1 LISSDRPEHRQ
12 LAVLP
17 GGAVSPVPPAKGG
30 QIAKYFLIRRPR
42 QNTADARTDF
52 NVIGA

>member
-1 LISSDRPEHRQ
+1 MSAAAH
-12 LAVLP
+12 
-17 GGAVSPVPPAKGG
+17 PAARSVQCLVCRHLFEPTKGG